1 MVYILTFFTTLLICL
16 LLIKSCVVTADPT
29 SRGEY
34 KYSIATS
41 GGLALSVPLI
51 LSMLLIIGVN
61 ENDLVYL
68 LLLTIISLVGVADDF
83 YDVSQIIRFIVQIL
97 ISLFFAIYFITTNPI
112 EVFFIVLLIVYV
124 INSLNFFDGIDL
136 LVSTQ
141 MIFMLSSLLLIVS
154 YQNII
159 LQDNMVNMNSIM
171 ILSVISLIGFSIY
184 NYSPASLFL
193 GSSGSY
199 YLGFMISTLFAFF
212 IFSEDISLY
221 TCMILY
227 STPLI
232 DTVLV
237 FIFRFITKLRHEYSR
252 SSNLITSLIES
263 IKTVFFVAHSLHN
276 YQIMSRKLK
285 SHIRV
290 DILILTLNIIWCLP
304 LAILSMIYNDLSH
317 IIFILS
323 LMPYTLISIINKTGI
338 EVHKS

>member
-1 MVYILTFFTTLLICL
+1 MIYILTFFATLLICL
-16 LLIKSCVVTADPT
+16 LLIKSSIVTADQT

-41 GGLALSVPLI
+41 GGIALSVPLI

-61 ENDLVYL
+61 ENNLVYL
-68 LLLTIISLVGVADDF
+68 LLLTTISIVGVADDF
-83 YDVSQIIRFIVQIL
+83 YDLSQIIRFIVQIL

-112 EVFFIVLLIVYV
+112 EVFFIVLSIVYV

-141 MIFMLSSLLLIVS
+141 MMFMLSSLLLVVT
-154 YQNII
+154 YQNIV
-159 LQDNMVNMNSIM
+159 LPENMVNINYIM
-171 ILSVISLIGFSIY
+171 TLSVISLIGFSIY

-199 YLGFMISTLFAFF
+199 YLGFLISTLFAFL
-212 IFSEDISLY
+212 IFTEKISLY

-232 DTVLV
+232 DTILV
-237 FIFRFITKLRHEYSR
+237 FIFRFTTKLRHQYKK
-252 SSNLITSLIES
+252 SSNLISSLIES
-263 IKTVFFVAHSLHN
+263 IKTVFFVAHSIHN

-285 SHIRV
+285 SHIKV
-290 DILILTLNIIWCLP
+290 DIFILTLNIVWCLP
-304 LAILSMIYNDLSH
+304 LALMSIIYTDSSH
-317 IIFILS
+317 LIFILS
-323 LMPYTLISIINKTGI
+323 LIPYTIISIYNKTGI
-338 EVHKS
+338 EVYK

>member
-1 MVYILTFFTTLLICL
+1 MIYILTFFATLLICL
-16 LLIKSCVVTADPT
+16 LLIKASIVTADQT

-41 GGLALSVPLI
+41 GGIALSIPLI

-61 ENDLVYL
+61 ENNLVYL
-68 LLLTIISLVGVADDF
+68 LLLTTISIVGVADDF
-83 YDVSQIIRFIVQIL
+83 YDLSQIIRFIVQIL

-112 EVFFIVLLIVYV
+112 EVFFIVLSIVYV

-141 MIFMLSSLLLIVS
+141 MMFMLSSLLLVVT
-154 YQNII
+154 YQNIV
-159 LQDNMVNMNSIM
+159 LPENMVNINYI
-171 ILSVISLIGFSIY
+171 ITLSVISLIGFSIY

-199 YLGFMISTLFAFF
+199 YLGFLISTLFAFL
-212 IFSEDISLY
+212 IFTENISLY

-232 DTVLV
+232 DTILV
-237 FIFRFITKLRHEYSR
+237 FIFRFTTKLRHQYKK
-252 SSNLITSLIES
+252 SSNLISSLIES
-263 IKTVFFVAHSLHN
+263 IKTVFFVAHSIHN

-285 SHIRV
+285 SHIKV
-290 DILILTLNIIWCLP
+290 DIFILTLNIVWCLP
-304 LAILSMIYNDLSH
+304 LALLSIIYTDSSH
-317 IIFILS
+317 LIFILS
-323 LMPYTLISIINKTGI
+323 LIPYTIISIYNKTGI
-338 EVHKS
+338 EVYK

>member
-1 MVYILTFFTTLLICL
+1 MIYILTFFATLLICL
-16 LLIKSCVVTADPT
+16 LLIKSSIVTADQT

-41 GGLALSVPLI
+41 GGIALSVPLI

-61 ENDLVYL
+61 ENNLVYL
-68 LLLTIISLVGVADDF
+68 LLLTTISIVGVADDF
-83 YDVSQIIRFIVQIL
+83 YDLSQIIRFIVQIL

-112 EVFFIVLLIVYV
+112 EVFFIVLSIVYV

-141 MIFMLSSLLLIVS
+141 MMFMLSSLLLVVT
-154 YQNII
+154 YQNIV
-159 LQDNMVNMNSIM
+159 LPENMVNINYIM
-171 ILSVISLIGFSIY
+171 TLSVISLIGFSIY

-199 YLGFMISTLFAFF
+199 YLGFLISTLFAFL
-212 IFSEDISLY
+212 IFTENISLY

-232 DTVLV
+232 DTILV
-237 FIFRFITKLRHEYSR
+237 FIFRFTTKLRHQYKK
-252 SSNLITSLIES
+252 SSNLISSLIES
-263 IKTVFFVAHSLHN
+263 IKTVFFVAHSIHN

-285 SHIRV
+285 SHIKV
-290 DILILTLNIIWCLP
+290 DIFILTLNIVWCLP
-304 LAILSMIYNDLSH
+304 LALMSIIYTDSSH
-317 IIFILS
+317 LIFILS
-323 LMPYTLISIINKTGI
+323 LIPYTIISIYNKTGI
-338 EVHKS
+338 EVYK

>member
-1 MVYILTFFTTLLICL
+1 MIYILTFFATLLICL
-16 LLIKSCVVTADPT
+16 LLIKASIVTADQT

-41 GGLALSVPLI
+41 GGIALSIPLI

-61 ENDLVYL
+61 ENNLVYL
-68 LLLTIISLVGVADDF
+68 LLLTTISIVGVADDF
-83 YDVSQIIRFIVQIL
+83 YDLSQIIRFIVQIL

-112 EVFFIVLLIVYV
+112 EVFFIVLSIVYV

-141 MIFMLSSLLLIVS
+141 MMFMLSSLLLVVT
-154 YQNII
+154 YQNIV
-159 LQDNMVNMNSIM
+159 LPENMVNINYIM
-171 ILSVISLIGFSIY
+171 TLSVISLIGFSIY

-199 YLGFMISTLFAFF
+199 YLGFLISTLFAFL
-212 IFSEDISLY
+212 IFTENISLY

-232 DTVLV
+232 DTILV
-237 FIFRFITKLRHEYSR
+237 FIFRFATKLRHQYKK
-252 SSNLITSLIES
+252 SSNLISSLIES
-263 IKTVFFVAHSLHN
+263 IKTVFFVAHSIHN

-285 SHIRV
+285 SHIKV
-290 DILILTLNIIWCLP
+290 DIFILTLNIVWCLP
-304 LAILSMIYNDLSH
+304 LALLSIIYTDSSH
-317 IIFILS
+317 LIFILS
-323 LMPYTLISIINKTGI
+323 LIPYTIISIYNKTGI
-338 EVHKS
+338 EVYK

>member
-1 MVYILTFFTTLLICL
+1 MIYILTFFATLLICL
-16 LLIKSCVVTADPT
+16 LLIKASIVTADQT

-41 GGLALSVPLI
+41 GGIALSIPLI

-61 ENDLVYL
+61 ENNLVYL
-68 LLLTIISLVGVADDF
+68 LLLTTISIVGVADDF
-83 YDVSQIIRFIVQIL
+83 YDLSQIIRFIVQIL

-112 EVFFIVLLIVYV
+112 EVFFIVLSIVYV

-141 MIFMLSSLLLIVS
+141 MMFMLSSLLLVVT
-154 YQNII
+154 YQNIV
-159 LQDNMVNMNSIM
+159 LPENMVNINYIM
-171 ILSVISLIGFSIY
+171 TLSVISLIGFSIY

-199 YLGFMISTLFAFF
+199 YLGFLISTLFAFL
-212 IFSEDISLY
+212 IFTENISLY

-232 DTVLV
+232 DTILV
-237 FIFRFITKLRHEYSR
+237 FIFRFTTKLRHQYKK
-252 SSNLITSLIES
+252 SSNLISSLIES
-263 IKTVFFVAHSLHN
+263 IKTVFFVAHSIHN

-285 SHIRV
+285 SHIKV
-290 DILILTLNIIWCLP
+290 DIFILTLNIVWCLP
-304 LAILSMIYNDLSH
+304 LALMSIIYTDSSH
-317 IIFILS
+317 LIFILS
-323 LMPYTLISIINKTGI
+323 LIPYTIISIYNKTGI
-338 EVHKS
+338 EVYK

>member
-1 MVYILTFFTTLLICL
+1 MIYILTFFTTLLICL
-16 LLIKSCVVTADPT
+16 LLIKSSIVTADQT

-41 GGLALSVPLI
+41 GGIALSVPLI

-61 ENDLVYL
+61 ENNLVYL
-68 LLLTIISLVGVADDF
+68 FLLTTISIVGVADDF
-83 YDVSQIIRFIVQIL
+83 YDLSQIIRFIVQIL

-112 EVFFIVLLIVYV
+112 EVFFIVLSIVYV

-141 MIFMLSSLLLIVS
+141 MMFMLSSLLLIVA
-154 YQNII
+154 YQNIV
-159 LQDNMVNMNSIM
+159 LPENMVNINYIM
-171 ILSVISLIGFSIY
+171 TLSVISLIGFSIY

-199 YLGFMISTLFAFF
+199 YLGFLISTLFAFL
-212 IFSEDISLY
+212 IFTENISLY

-232 DTVLV
+232 DTILV
-237 FIFRFITKLRHEYSR
+237 FIFRFATKLRHQYKK
-252 SSNLITSLIES
+252 SSNLISSLIES
-263 IKTVFFVAHSLHN
+263 IKTVFFVAHSIHN

-285 SHIRV
+285 SHIKV
-290 DILILTLNIIWCLP
+290 DIFILTLNIVWCLP
-304 LAILSMIYNDLSH
+304 LALLSIIYTDSNHL
-317 IIFILS
+317 IFILS
-323 LMPYTLISIINKTGI
+323 LIPYTIISIYNKTGI
-338 EVHKS
+338 EVYK

>member
-1 MVYILTFFTTLLICL
+1 MIYILTFFTTLLICL
-16 LLIKSCVVTADPT
+16 LLIKSSIVTADQT

-41 GGLALSVPLI
+41 GGIALSIPLI

-61 ENDLVYL
+61 ENNLVYL
-68 LLLTIISLVGVADDF
+68 LLLTTISIVGVADDF
-83 YDVSQIIRFIVQIL
+83 YDLSQIIRFIVQIL

-112 EVFFIVLLIVYV
+112 EVFFIVLSIVYV

-141 MIFMLSSLLLIVS
+141 MMFMLSSLLLVVT
-154 YQNII
+154 YQNIV
-159 LQDNMVNMNSIM
+159 LPENMVNINYI
-171 ILSVISLIGFSIY
+171 ITLSVISLIGFSIY

-199 YLGFMISTLFAFF
+199 YLGFLISTLFAFL
-212 IFSEDISLY
+212 IFTENISLY

-232 DTVLV
+232 DTILV
-237 FIFRFITKLRHEYSR
+237 FIFRFATKLRHQYKK
-252 SSNLITSLIES
+252 SSNLISSLIES
-263 IKTVFFVAHSLHN
+263 IKTVFFVAHSIHN

-285 SHIRV
+285 SHIKV
-290 DILILTLNIIWCLP
+290 DIFILTLNIVWCLP
-304 LAILSMIYNDLSH
+304 LALLSIIYTDSSH
-317 IIFILS
+317 LIFILS
-323 LMPYTLISIINKTGI
+323 LIPYTIISIYNKTGI
-338 EVHKS
+338 EVYK

>member
-1 MVYILTFFTTLLICL
+1 MVYILTFFATILICL
-16 LLIKSCVVTADPT
+16 LLIKSSIVTADPT

-51 LSMLLIIGVN
+51 LSMLLMIGIN
-61 ENDLVYL
+61 DNDLVYL
-68 LLLTIISLVGVADDF
+68 LLLAIISLLGVADDF
-83 YDVSQIIRFIVQIL
+83 YDVSQIIRFIAQIL

-112 EVFFIVLLIVYV
+112 EVFFIVLSIVYV

-136 LVSTQ
+136 LVSSQ

-199 YLGFMISTLFAFF
+199 YLGFMISTLFVFF
-212 IFSEDISLY
+212 IFAENISVY

-232 DTVLV
+232 DTILV
-237 FIFRFITKLRHEYSR
+237 FIFRFTTKLRHQYTR
-252 SSNLITSLIES
+252 SSHLINSIIES

-290 DILILTLNIIWCLP
+290 DIFILTLNIIWCLP
-304 LAILSMIYNDLSH
+304 LAILSTIYNDVSH

-323 LMPYTLISIINKTGI
+323 LVPYTLISIFNKTGI
-338 EVHKS
+338 EVHKL

>member
-1 MVYILTFFTTLLICL
+1 MIYILTFFTTLLICL
-16 LLIKSCVVTADPT
+16 LLIKSSIVTADQT

-41 GGLALSVPLI
+41 GGIALSVPLI

-61 ENDLVYL
+61 ENNLVYL
-68 LLLTIISLVGVADDF
+68 LLLTTISIVGVADDF
-83 YDVSQIIRFIVQIL
+83 YDLSQIIRFIVQIL

-112 EVFFIVLLIVYV
+112 EVFFIVLSIVYV

-141 MIFMLSSLLLIVS
+141 MMFMLSSLLLVVT
-154 YQNII
+154 YQNIV
-159 LQDNMVNMNSIM
+159 LPENMVNINYI
-171 ILSVISLIGFSIY
+171 ITLSVISLIGFSIY

-199 YLGFMISTLFAFF
+199 YLGFLISTLFAFL
-212 IFSEDISLY
+212 IFTENISLY

-232 DTVLV
+232 DTILV
-237 FIFRFITKLRHEYSR
+237 FIFRFATKLRHQYKK
-252 SSNLITSLIES
+252 SSNLISSLIES
-263 IKTVFFVAHSLHN
+263 IKTVFFVAHSIHN

-285 SHIRV
+285 SHIKV
-290 DILILTLNIIWCLP
+290 DIFILTLNIVWCLP
-304 LAILSMIYNDLSH
+304 LALLSIIYTDSSH
-317 IIFILS
+317 LIFILS
-323 LMPYTLISIINKTGI
+323 LIPYTIISIYNKTGI
-338 EVHKS
+338 EVYK

>member
-1 MVYILTFFTTLLICL
+1 MIYILTFFATLLICL
-16 LLIKSCVVTADPT
+16 LLIKASIVTADQT

-41 GGLALSVPLI
+41 GGIALSVPLI

-61 ENDLVYL
+61 ENNLVYL
-68 LLLTIISLVGVADDF
+68 LLLTTISIVGVADDF
-83 YDVSQIIRFIVQIL
+83 YDLSRIIRFIVQIL

-112 EVFFIVLLIVYV
+112 EVFFIVLSIVYV

-141 MIFMLSSLLLIVS
+141 IMFMLSSLLLIVA
-154 YQNII
+154 YQNIV
-159 LQDNMVNMNSIM
+159 LPENMVNINYIM
-171 ILSVISLIGFSIY
+171 TLSVISLIGFSIY

-199 YLGFMISTLFAFF
+199 YLGFLISTLFAFL
-212 IFSEDISLY
+212 IFTENISLY

-232 DTVLV
+232 DTILV
-237 FIFRFITKLRHEYSR
+237 FIFRFTTKLRHQYKK
-252 SSNLITSLIES
+252 SSNLISSLIES
-263 IKTVFFVAHSLHN
+263 IKTVFFVAHSIHN

-285 SHIRV
+285 SHIKV
-290 DILILTLNIIWCLP
+290 DIFILTLNIVWCLP
-304 LAILSMIYNDLSH
+304 LALLSIIYTDSSH
-317 IIFILS
+317 LIFILS
-323 LMPYTLISIINKTGI
+323 LIPYTIISIYNKTGI
-338 EVHKS
+338 EVYK

>member
-1 MVYILTFFTTLLICL
+1 MIYILTFFATLLICL
-16 LLIKSCVVTADPT
+16 LLIKSSIVTADQT

-41 GGLALSVPLI
+41 GGIALSVPLI

-61 ENDLVYL
+61 ENNLVYL
-68 LLLTIISLVGVADDF
+68 LLLTTISIVGVTDDF
-83 YDVSQIIRFIVQIL
+83 YYLSQIIRFIVQIL

-112 EVFFIVLLIVYV
+112 EVFFIVLSIVYV

-141 MIFMLSSLLLIVS
+141 MMFMLSSLLLVVT
-154 YQNII
+154 YQNIV
-159 LQDNMVNMNSIM
+159 LPENMVNINYIM
-171 ILSVISLIGFSIY
+171 TLSVISLIGFSIY

-199 YLGFMISTLFAFF
+199 YLGFLISTLFAFL
-212 IFSEDISLY
+212 IFTENISLY

-232 DTVLV
+232 DTILV
-237 FIFRFITKLRHEYSR
+237 FIFRFTTKLRHQYKK
-252 SSNLITSLIES
+252 SSNLISSLIES
-263 IKTVFFVAHSLHN
+263 IKTVFFVAHSIHN

-285 SHIRV
+285 SHIKV
-290 DILILTLNIIWCLP
+290 DIFILTLNIVWCLP
-304 LAILSMIYNDLSH
+304 LALLSIIYTDSSH
-317 IIFILS
+317 LIFILS
-323 LMPYTLISIINKTGI
+323 LIPYTIISIYNKTGI
-338 EVHKS
+338 EVYK

>member
-1 MVYILTFFTTLLICL
+1 MIYILTFFATLLICL
-16 LLIKSCVVTADPT
+16 LLIKSSIVTADQT

-41 GGLALSVPLI
+41 GGIALSVPLI

-61 ENDLVYL
+61 ENNLVYL
-68 LLLTIISLVGVADDF
+68 LLLTTISIVGVADDF
-83 YDVSQIIRFIVQIL
+83 YDLSQIIRFIVQIL

-112 EVFFIVLLIVYV
+112 EVFFIVLSIVYV

-141 MIFMLSSLLLIVS
+141 MMFMLSSLLLVVT
-154 YQNII
+154 YQNIV
-159 LQDNMVNMNSIM
+159 LPENMVNINYIM
-171 ILSVISLIGFSIY
+171 TLSVISLIGFSIY

-199 YLGFMISTLFAFF
+199 YLGFLISTLFAFL
-212 IFSEDISLY
+212 IFTEKISLY

-232 DTVLV
+232 DTILV
-237 FIFRFITKLRHEYSR
+237 FIFRFTTKLRHQYKK
-252 SSNLITSLIES
+252 SSNLISSLIES
-263 IKTVFFVAHSLHN
+263 IKTVFFVAHSIHN

-285 SHIRV
+285 SHIKV
-290 DILILTLNIIWCLP
+290 DIFILTLNIVWCLP
-304 LAILSMIYNDLSH
+304 LALLSIIYTDSSH
-317 IIFILS
+317 LVFILS
-323 LMPYTLISIINKTGI
+323 LIPYTIISIYNKTGI
-338 EVHKS
+338 EVYK